1 MPSYIGSRSGRRRVV
16 QRGKNSDPVTAANP
30 QDMVGAGSAG
40 AEAPGRRPSLS
51 DSSSP
56 SVKWKS

>member
-1 MPSYIGSRSGRRRVV
+1 M

-30 QDMVGAGSAG
+30 RDVVGAGSAG

-51 DSSSP
+51 DSSSS